1 MAYMNIGI
9 TLVRMGELDAALEHL
24 DKALKIQCKAL
35 GEESIE
41 VADVRCRTAT
51 VYAQQGSDAR
61 ARVLFGAAAK
71 TYARVLGPGHEKTQA
86 ALRWSR

>member
-1 MAYMNIGI
+1 
-9 TLVRMGELDAALEHL
+9 MGEPDAALEHL

-41 VADVRCRTAT
+41 VADVRYNSAL
-51 VYAQQGSDAR
+51 VYAQQGSDER
-61 ARVLFGAAAK
+61 ARGLFGAAAK

-86 ALRWSR
+86 VLRLAR